1 MAGKKN
7 SKIIKY
13 RKPWNLNVGV
23 VIFIV
28 VFIYLVICVGVYLS
42 KETVHIYE
50 VAEGSLT
57 AYADYQAL
65 ILRNETTQTTD
76 TAGYIN
82 YYVRNGQ
89 KAGVGDLVYTIDET
103 GQTMELLAAGTGENR
118 LSADDLA
125 EFKSDAMEFVLS
137 YDPMDFSSVYDMKSS
152 LQSSLIEYVNAST
165 LEELSGQLSSDTA
178 GFVKRYAG
186 QSGIISTVLDGLE
199 SVEPTDVK
207 AEMFDT
213 GKYPRTMISSGT
225 AVAVDT
231 PVYRSVESE
240 EWYLIFQISEEDRE
254 RFANAGS
261 LTLTFKG
268 TDLQVTGSFEM
279 YTGADGSIF
288 GKITLNR
295 YMIQFIDKRY
305 VNIQI
310 VTSDIT
316 GLKIPVSSVVEKTYY
331 KVPMDYMDS
340 DGTVLLET
348 YGVDGSSTV
357 EKLDAITYMNDKD
370 YCYVDGDA
378 ADPGQYVV
386 RQDSNDRYQLALTAP
401 VKGVYNV
408 NKGYTVFRKVEIV
421 NESEEYY
428 IVSVSGSGI
437 SRYDH
442 IVLNGSAVV
451 EDQIIYY

>member
-13 RKPWNLNVGV
+13 RRPWNLNVGV

-28 VFIYLVICVGVYLS
+28 VFIYLVICIGVYLS

-50 VAEGSLT
+50 VSEGSLT
-57 AYADYQAL
+57 AFADYQAL
-65 ILRNETTQTTD
+65 ILRDETQQTTD

-89 KAGVGDLVYTIDET
+89 KAGVGNLIYTIDET
-103 GQTMELLAAGTGENR
+103 GQTMESLATGTGENR
-118 LSADDLA
+118 LSADDLT

-165 LEELSGQLSSDTA
+165 LEELSGQLSADTA
-178 GFVKRYAG
+178 GFVKSYASS
-186 QSGIISTVLDGLE
+186 SGIVSTVLDGLE
-199 SVEPTDVK
+199 SVTPSDVT

-213 GKYPRTMISSGT
+213 SKYPRTKLSSGM
-225 AVAVDT
+225 AVAVGA
-231 PVYRSVESE
+231 PVYRNVESE
-240 EWYLIFQISEEDRE
+240 EWYLIFQITEEDQE
-254 RFANAGS
+254 RFANTSS
-261 LTLTFKG
+261 LTFGFKG
-268 TDLQVTGSFEM
+268 TDLQVKGSFEM
-279 YTGADGSIF
+279 YSGADGGIY

-295 YMIQFIDKRY
+295 YMVQFIDKRY

-316 GLKIPVSSVVEKTYY
+316 GLKIPVTSVVEKTYY
-331 KVPMDYMDS
+331 KVPMDYMGS

-348 YGVDGSSTV
+348 YGVDGSTSV
-357 EKLDAITYMNDKD
+357 EKLDAITYMDDQD
-370 YCYVDGDA
+370 YCYVGSDEA
-378 ADPGQYVV
+378 SPGQYVV
-386 RQDSNDRYQLALTAP
+386 RQDSNERYQLALTAP

-408 NKGYTVFRKVEIV
+408 NKGYTVFRKVEIL

-428 IVSVSGSGI
+428 IVSASGSGI

-442 IVLNGSAVV
+442 IVLNGAAVV